1 MLIYK
6 VLLVDDEEEVM
17 DMIERRISWPELGF
31 EVVGKAQNGIK
42 ALEISEI
49 DEYLKFLE
57 DYMIENKDVS

>member
-31 EVVGKAQNGIK
+31 EAGRSSKTPIVFFQR
-42 ALEISEI
+42 
-49 DEYLKFLE
+49 
-57 DYMIENKDVS
+57 

>member
-42 ALEISEI
+42 HWKYQKNCSRML
-49 DEYLKFLE
+49 
-57 DYMIENKDVS
+57 